1 MGTLKNQPRRQS
13 MNVSENSMESTVE
26 MLKQISSK
34 CKISLDQAIKIYE
47 IETTNRKIDAY
58 IANGEIKDEQLSGL
72 AMYLDSITEYGID
85 LHIKSCDNDCE

>member
-1 MGTLKNQPRRQS
+1 MGTLKNQPPREY
-13 MNVSENSMESTVE
+13 MYVSEDGMESTVE

-34 CKISLDQAIKIYE
+34 CNISLDQAIKIYE
-47 IETTNRKIDAY
+47 IKTANRKIDAY
-58 IANGEIKDEQLSGL
+58 IANGDIKDEQLSGI